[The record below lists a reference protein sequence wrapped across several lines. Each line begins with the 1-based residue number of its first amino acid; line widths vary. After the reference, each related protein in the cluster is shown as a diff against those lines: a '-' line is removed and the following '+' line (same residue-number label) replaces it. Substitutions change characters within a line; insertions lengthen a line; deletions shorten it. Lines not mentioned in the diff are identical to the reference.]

1 MTSSEIA
8 KKAYNLFL
16 SKGVTKEGAC
26 AIIGN
31 LQAESV
37 LIPNNLEDSYSVSLR
52 MSDVQYTTAVDN
64 GTYTNFVHDS
74 AGYGLAQWTYYTRKQ
89 KLLNYAKSQGKS
101 IGDLDM
107 QLSFLIKEFQEDF
120 SSIWNQLKSS
130 NNLYDLT
137 LLLLNKWENPTVK
150 NIQVRYQFAQNWYK
164 SLAGG
169 TGMTTEQAI
178 QKVLDVARSNIGY
191 HESGDNITKFAQD
204 RWDNQ
209 FYGWELQGQP
219 WCDVFADYCYCQ
231 PFGITLGAAIT
242 YQRVGGGS
250 ALCSASAQFY
260 RNNGAWYTIPQ
271 PGDQAFFYIG
281 GAINH
286 TGIVETV
293 SGSQFTTI
301 EGNASDMVMRR
312 TYYINGSNVAGFGRP
327 KWSLVTNG
335 TSDTTTPAPTP
346 TPAPTTDPAPVT
358 YIKFGNRGDA
368 VKTLQENLIK
378 LGYSCGPDGADGQFG
393 FNTLVAVTK
402 FQRAQK
408 LEVDGVVGP
417 LTQAAIQKAL
427 NKDTAPTP
435 TPTPSEGNENQTF
448 AKGDK
453 VKIKDGATYYDGK
466 TKVPNFVLNDVWII
480 YAINGDRA
488 VINKNVSGTSSI
500 MSPIN
505 TKYLEKV

>member
-16 SKGVTKEGAC
+16 SKGITKEGAC

-52 MSDVQYTTAVDN
+52 MSDVQYTEAVDN
-64 GTYTNFVHDS
+64 GSYTNFVHDC

-107 QLSFLIKEFQEDF
+107 QLAFLIKEFQEDF
-120 SSIWNQLKSS
+120 SSIFNQLKSS

-137 LLLLNKWENPTVK
+137 LLLLNKWENPAVK
-150 NIQVRYQFAQNWYK
+150 NIQVRYQFAQNWYNT
-164 SLAGG
+164 LTGG
-169 TGMTTEQAI
+169 NGMTVNEAI
-178 QKVLDVARSNIGY
+178 EKVLNVARSNIGY
-191 HESGDNITKFAQD
+191 HETGNNITKFAAE
-204 RWDNQ
+204 RWDNE
-209 FYGWELQGQP
+209 FYGWELTGQP

-231 PFGITLGAAIT
+231 PFGIQLGAAIT

-250 ALCSASAQFY
+250 ALCSASAQY
-260 RNNGAWYTIPQ
+260 YKNNGAWYTTPQ
-271 PGDQAFFYIG
+271 PGDQVFFYVG
-281 GAINH
+281 GGINH

-293 SGSQFTTI
+293 NGSQFTTI
-301 EGNASDMVMRR
+301 EGNTSDMVARR
-312 TYYINGSNVAGFGRP
+312 TYYINSSTVAGFGRP

-335 TSDTTTPAPTP
+335 EYTPGSGSSTTPTTP
-346 TPAPTTDPAPVT
+346 TAPTTT
-358 YIKFGNRGDA
+358 LLKHGSRGDA

-378 LGYSCGPDGADGQFG
+378 LGYDCGPDGADGQFG
-393 FNTLVAVTK
+393 YNTLKAVTK
-402 FQRAQK
+402 FQK
-408 LEVDGVVGP
+408 EHNLEVDGVVGP

-427 NKDTAPTP
+427 GSDSTTPAPTP
-435 TPTPSEGNENQTF
+435 SPSEGDKDETF
-448 AKGDK
+448 KVGDK
-453 VKIKDGATYYDGK
+453 VKIKDGATYYGGII
-466 TKVPNFVLNDVWII
+466 KVPQFVLNDVWII
-480 YAINGDRA
+480 YAISGDRA
-488 VINKNVSGTSSI
+488 VINKNVSGTSNI
-500 MSPIN
+500 MSPIS

>member
-16 SKGVTKEGAC
+16 SKGITKEGAC

-52 MSDVQYTTAVDN
+52 MSDVQYTEAVDN
-64 GTYTNFVHDS
+64 GSYTNFVYDC

-107 QLSFLIKEFQEDF
+107 QLAFLIKEFQEDF
-120 SSIWNQLKSS
+120 SSIFNQLKSS

-137 LLLLNKWENPTVK
+137 LLLLNKWENPAVK
-150 NIQVRYQFAQNWYK
+150 NIQVRYQFAQNWYNT
-164 SLAGG
+164 LTGG
-169 TGMTTEQAI
+169 NGMTVNEAI
-178 QKVLDVARSNIGY
+178 EKVLNVARSNIGY
-191 HESGDNITKFAQD
+191 HETGNNITKFAAE
-204 RWDNQ
+204 RWDNE
-209 FYGWELQGQP
+209 FYGWELTGQP

-231 PFGITLGAAIT
+231 PFGIQLGAAIT

-250 ALCSASAQFY
+250 ALCSASAQY
-260 RNNGAWYTIPQ
+260 YKNNGAWYTTPQ
-271 PGDQAFFYIG
+271 PGDQVFFYVSG
-281 GAINH
+281 GINH

-293 SGSQFTTI
+293 NGSQFTTI
-301 EGNASDMVMRR
+301 EGNTSDMVARR
-312 TYYINGSNVAGFGRP
+312 TYYINGSTVAGFGRP

-335 TSDTTTPAPTP
+335 QYTPGSSSSTTPTTPTTPTTTLL
-346 TPAPTTDPAPVT
+346 
-358 YIKFGNRGDA
+358 KHGSRGEA
-368 VKTLQENLIK
+368 VKTLQQNLIK
-378 LGYSCGPDGADGQFG
+378 LGYDCGPDGADGQFG
-393 FNTLVAVTK
+393 YNTLKAVTK
-402 FQRAQK
+402 FQK
-408 LEVDGVVGP
+408 EHNLEVDGVVGP

-427 NKDTAPTP
+427 GSDSTAPAPTP
-435 TPTPSEGNENQTF
+435 SPSEGDKDETF
-448 AKGDK
+448 KVGDK
-453 VKIKDGATYYDGK
+453 VKIKDGATYYGGII
-466 TKVPNFVLNDVWII
+466 KVPQFVLNDVWII

-500 MSPIN
+500 MSPIS